1 MSLRAGTGR
10 YRAEGRPHDHHP
22 GGTQVSTVE
31 AAALQG
37 YGAGL
42 LERSIGFALGTL
54 RSLTPGDLER
64 PTPCRGWN
72 LRMLLR
78 HVDDSLAA
86 LYEAIDTG
94 SVRLRPEAGPEPG
107 PEPGADGDPELV
119 AAFRAR
125 ASRLLGV
132 WSAAEGD
139 GRVVTVGARRSAR
152 ASSPAPARSRSRCTR
167 GTPRARSAATG
178 PCRPRSRASSCAWPP
193 CSSPATRGTGCST
206 RPWRSRGRRRRATA
220 WWRSSGATP
229 RAAPPAERARARG
242 QERTA

>member
-1 MSLRAGTGR
+1 M
-10 YRAEGRPHDHHP
+10 
-22 GGTQVSTVE
+22 STVE

-139 GRVVTVGARRSAR
+139 GRVVTVGGSPIRAGVVAGTGAIEIAVHAWDASRALGGDRPVPPALAGQLLRLAPMLVTGDTRHGLFDPAVEVPRS
-152 ASSPAPARSRSRCTR
+152 SSPSDRLVAFLGRDPAR
-167 GTPRARSAATG
+167 G
-178 PCRPRSRASSCAWPP
+178 P
-193 CSSPATRGTGCST
+193 
-206 RPWRSRGRRRRATA
+206 
-220 WWRSSGATP
+220 SG
-229 RAAPPAERARARG
+229 
-242 QERTA
+242 